1 MAPAGRKRVG
11 AALVVAGA
19 LLAAGCSHR
28 PVPPR
33 PRSSAP
39 GPVVVASF
47 NFPESELVAE
57 IYAQALEHVG
67 VPVRR
72 ELDLGTR
79 EMVLPALHG
88 GLVDVVPEYVG
99 SALAALEPGLA
110 GGQATGDQ
118 RARLAESLR
127 PWNVEVLAAAP
138 AQDQNGL
145 VVTRALAERLGL
157 RSTSDLAAVAP
168 RLSLGGPAECPTRPF
183 CLVGFGALYGIH
195 FGHFQPYDVES
206 QRVTA
211 LEQQVVDVA
220 VMFTTDGQLA
230 TGKFV
235 LLADD
240 RHLQPAE
247 NLVPLLS
254 ARAHRA
260 YGDRVPTAI
269 NAVSSALSTND
280 LVFLNWRVGVAGKD
294 LPTEARGWLER
305 HGLVPP
311 A

>member
-1 MAPAGRKRVG
+1 MG
-11 AALVVAGA
+11 ATLVVAGA

-28 PVPPR
+28 PVQPR
-33 PRSSAP
+33 SGSSAP

-57 IYAQALEHVG
+57 MYAQALEHAG

-99 SALAALEPGLA
+99 SALAALEPGGA
-110 GGQATGDQ
+110 RGTGDGDP
-118 RARLAESLR
+118 RTRLADALR
-127 PWNVEVLAAAP
+127 PWNVEVLPASP

-145 VVTRALAERLGL
+145 VVTRALADRLGL
-157 RSTSDLAAVAP
+157 HSTSDLAPVAP

-183 CLVGFGALYGIH
+183 CLVGLGATYGIR
-195 FGHFQPYDVES
+195 FGRFQPYDVET

-235 LLADD
+235 LLTDD
-240 RHLQPAE
+240 RHLQPGE

-260 YGDRVPTAI
+260 YGDRVTAAI
-269 NAVSSALSTND
+269 NAVSASLSTND
-280 LVFLNWRVGVAGKD
+280 LVFLNWRIGVAGKD
-294 LPTEARGWLER
+294 VATEARGWLER

-311 A
+311 S